1 MSIDLNLANI
11 DPQGIGPDL
20 ALEILRLSDDQVAAL
35 FPTTTALREKYFGRK
50 VKLCSIV
57 NAKSGACP
65 EVCGF
70 CPQSS
75 EFKGAES
82 PLYPLMKPGDI
93 ASAAADSEHN
103 GSREFSIVTS
113 GRGMSKEHELE
124 VIEEALHQIGAR
136 TQVEK
141 CASLGL
147 VDKPTLQRLKGAGL
161 TNYHHNLETARSFFP
176 NIVKT
181 HSYDEEVQSVREAK
195 EIGLKV
201 CSGGIFGMGESLEQR
216 VEFIFEV
223 KALEVDNFPINFL
236 NPRPGTPLEDR
247 HDLSPYD
254 CLRIIA
260 AARLAMPKQNI
271 FVLGGREVN
280 LKDRQAEIFLA
291 GANGTMVGN
300 YLTTLGT
307 APDATVQ
314 MIEAMG
320 LEIDR
325 SGIH

>member
-1 MSIDLNLANI
+1 MNLNLTEI
-11 DPQGIGPDL
+11 DPSGIGPEL
-20 ALEILRLSDDQVAAL
+20 ALKILQLPDDQVAAI
-35 FPTTTALREKYFGRK
+35 FPYTTALRERYFGNK

-75 EFKGAES
+75 DFKGAES
-82 PLYPLMKPGDI
+82 PVYPLMSPEQI
-93 ASAAADSEHN
+93 ASVAQDSENN

-113 GRGMSKEHELE
+113 GRGMTRERELQM
-124 VIEEALHQIGAR
+124 VEEALHEIGE
-136 TQVEK
+136 TTKVEK

-147 VDKPTLQRLKGAGL
+147 VSKETLQRLKGAGL
-161 TNYHHNLETARSFFP
+161 TNYHHNLETARSHFP
-176 NIVKT
+176 SIVKT
-181 HSYDEEVQSVREAK
+181 HSYDEEVAAVKAAK
-195 EIGLKV
+195 EVGLRV
-201 CSGGIFGMGESLEQR
+201 CSGGIFGMGETIEQR

-223 KALEVDNFPINFL
+223 KELGVDNFPINFL
-236 NPRPGTPLEDR
+236 NPRPGTPLEDV

-260 AARLAMPKQNI
+260 AARLAMPAQNI

-280 LKDRQAEIFLA
+280 LKAMQSSIFLA

-307 APDATVQ
+307 APNDTVQ

-325 SGIH
+325 SGVH